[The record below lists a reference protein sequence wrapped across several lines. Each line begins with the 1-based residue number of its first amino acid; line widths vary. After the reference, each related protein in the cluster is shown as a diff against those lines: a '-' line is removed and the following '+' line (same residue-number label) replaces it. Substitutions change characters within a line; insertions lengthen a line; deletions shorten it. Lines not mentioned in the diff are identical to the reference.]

1 MNTPR
6 LQEKLMPPLVLSYNP
21 QGLGYI
27 DVTDPSKPIEV
38 LIGPISLKPRD
49 RIDLF
54 WGANDEVIDSYT
66 HSPDAPNTNG
76 IFSLYVDTRWI
87 KTGIVDVRYTLTP
100 FPSDIQE
107 HSPVKKVTVK
117 LSIPGG
123 FDPDPATPYE
133 NEKLKIPVVLPLGII
148 TAPEDVSVTVQPYEN
163 MTEGDVLSVYWQGIE
178 IMCPALT
185 ADQVSKPVVV
195 NIDKKIVI
203 EAGDSENIIVRYEIR
218 DVVNNWSRFS
228 LPAFVEVEAGNS
240 SLPAPIA
247 PQAPD
252 MKLDLDKL
260 AGGDVQALVLSNANI
275 AIGDTLNFIV
285 ERNTAEGIPL
295 ESYTVSKQVQI
306 AGSFVEFLIPND
318 QFQPVAQG
326 RATFKYTVVKDSGE
340 LLRSKSLPLAVLGQ
354 IQLLELPRVPT
365 AINGLLDPSLHNV
378 IAEVP
383 PYYFMADGNDVSL
396 VWMGKAVTGDTVLH
410 EEVKNLNNDDVGKT
424 LSFLIPDDKVSAL
437 AGGSLEVYYTIKT
450 FTKGFFKS
458 PALQL
463 LVDIGTSVPLSAPLV
478 DKVSPEGVL
487 DPSDVVLE
495 ATARVLPY
503 QGMAEGDK
511 VVIHWDG
518 SASGGTYSTFTTIN
532 SGTVNREVVFRVPKS
547 YVAANVNGAVEVW
560 YEIQRQDRTALSA
573 KLLISVR
580 EATVTPLPT
589 PKIKE
594 ANGSTLD
601 PADALQGATVVVG
614 ASANLKAGD
623 RVTLQWRGPLGSD
636 TKEKSITEAEAGAAL
651 EVVFAAALV
660 MANAGQSVSV
670 LYTINRANGTVQTSA
685 TLNLQIVAGL
695 SELPAPRMDTVGA
708 DGVVVPSL
716 IPASGA
722 TVRVTYPAM
731 GAQDSV
737 VVSWQGA
744 SSYHTAPQAGNGRE
758 LLFTV
763 PKALIVATAGG
774 SATAN
779 YTVTRAGV
787 AKTSAPLWLKV
798 KQELVFDT
806 SPAKLTGKVY
816 LIPST
821 PDLLPN
827 LPAGTSVRRQATGG
841 QAPYRY
847 ASSNPLVAK
856 VDGNGLTTVRGNGSS
871 LITVTDALGTSQ
883 SYTVTVTGVIHCLAL
898 GSGSFSQMTSA
909 ASGKSARIPSIHE
922 LQEIYAAYGS
932 RWPLGNGNYW
942 SSTVASQNLLGWK
955 WYFVKNLVTG
965 KDFKLLH
972 HNASLGVAIR

>member
-1 MNTPR
+1 MPNKHSAPELYTLDAPVIPAALMNGIIPIIYISKPVTVEFKVWPGAR
-6 LQEKLMPPLVLSYNP
+6 PGYTYQLCFNEQLVGPKKQILDTDAADDLLTLEIPPELLLEGSHSVAYEVENP
-21 QGLGYI
+21 VNMTI
-27 DVTDPSKPIEV
+27 EHSASKPI
-38 LIGPISLKPRD
+38 LID
-49 RIDLF
+49 R
-54 WGANDEVIDSYT
+54 
-66 HSPDAPNTNG
+66 
-76 IFSLYVDTRWI
+76 
-87 KTGIVDVRYTLTP
+87 
-100 FPSDIQE
+100 
-107 HSPVKKVTVK
+107 
-117 LSIPGG
+117 
-123 FDPDPATPYE
+123 
-133 NEKLKIPVVLPLGII
+133 
-148 TAPEDVSVTVQPYEN
+148 TAPGAPVLAPIIFPVQIQNGLTSGELESLGNVLSGTVAGYKGME
-163 MTEGDVLSVYWQGIE
+163 EGDVIRTYWN
-178 IMCPALT
+178 
-185 ADQVSKPVVV
+185 
-195 NIDKKIVI
+195 NIP
-203 EAGDSENIIVRYEIR
+203 G
-218 DVVNNWSRFS
+218 
-228 LPAFVEVEAGNS
+228 
-240 SLPAPIA
+240 
-247 PQAPD
+247 
-252 MKLDLDKL
+252 
-260 AGGDVQALVLSNANI
+260 
-275 AIGDTLNFIV
+275 
-285 ERNTAEGIPL
+285 
-295 ESYTVSKQVQI
+295 
-306 AGSFVEFLIPND
+306 
-318 QFQPVAQG
+318 
-326 RATFKYTVVKDSGE
+326 
-340 LLRSKSLPLAVLGQ
+340 PLAVVTRDDMGLKRVMVDFIRPFLEMIGD
-354 IQLLELPRVPT
+354 IQAPVHYT
-365 AINGLLDPSLHNV
+365 
-378 IAEVP
+378 
-383 PYYFMADGNDVSL
+383 
-396 VWMGKAVTGDTVLH
+396 VTD
-410 EEVKNLNNDDVGKT
+410 
-424 LSFLIPDDKVSAL
+424 L
-437 AGGSLEVYYTIKT
+437 AGNLSMESERLNV
-450 FTKGFFKS
+450 
-458 PALQL
+458 ALQL
-463 LVDIGTSVPLSAPLV
+463 SV
-478 DKVSPEGVL
+478 
-487 DPSDVVLE
+487 
-495 ATARVLPY
+495 
-503 QGMAEGDK
+503 
-511 VVIHWDG
+511 
-518 SASGGTYSTFTTIN
+518 
-532 SGTVNREVVFRVPKS
+532 
-547 YVAANVNGAVEVW
+547 
-560 YEIQRQDRTALSA
+560 
-573 KLLISVR
+573 
-580 EATVTPLPT
+580 VTPLPT

-722 TVRVTYPAM
+722 TVRVTYPTM

-806 SPAKLTGKVY
+806 SSVKLTGKVY